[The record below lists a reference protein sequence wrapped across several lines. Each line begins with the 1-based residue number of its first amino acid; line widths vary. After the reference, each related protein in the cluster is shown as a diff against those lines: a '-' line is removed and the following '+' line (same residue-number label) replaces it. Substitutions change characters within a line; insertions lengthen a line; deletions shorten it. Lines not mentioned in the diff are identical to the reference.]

1 MRSKGGTLQPYI
13 KYEFFV
19 STFYMNVEY
28 SQKVIATIL
37 NYDVVPVVSIEWVFN
52 SVLGR
57 YVFIL
62 NQIILTSNLAHKK
75 LS

>member
-1 MRSKGGTLQPYI
+1 MRSKGGTLQPYTQ
-13 KYEFFV
+13 YEFYV

-52 SVLGR
+52 LVLGR
-57 YVFIL
+57 GIYLIIL
-62 NQIILTSNLAHKK
+62 NQILIT
-75 LS
+75 